1 MAASDF
7 VSAESMSAERI
18 QLFQQAYRDLDLFPL
33 VTPEQI
39 DQFRVTYGKRVLS
52 RLKLVVQASENSEEQ
67 RNKIIF
73 VGPRGCGKSTL
84 LKDFAVEMKKEYVVV
99 FFSVADSIEMS
110 DVTHVNILY
119 TIGIR
124 LLSEA
129 SKLKIE
135 IPRDI
140 QTSLLRWMDTKRKT
154 VEETTTK
161 AEIGIGA
168 EIAGVGLK
176 LQRER
181 AFREELERT
190 YEKRISELVEKLD
203 RLAGLIQVKMKK
215 HVLVVIDDLDKLDLS
230 IGEQIY
236 RQNVKALFS
245 PAFRIVFTI
254 PFPLIREPHIM
265 RTLESESAARIM
277 LPVSKFFSRED
288 CHNPQA
294 EPNAKE
300 LHLFEDI
307 LEKRF
312 PPGLL
317 APGISR
323 KIALLSGGLM
333 RELIRLAREC
343 CAECMVELDIDPSL
357 TTLQVDDQILSTAVG
372 NLRNNFAREMGAKGL
387 YETAAQVYQ
396 TLKLVDG
403 DGGMQLLNGLMIF
416 EYENGD
422 VWYDLNPI
430 VLDLLRREKVIASND
445 AP

>member
-1 MAASDF
+1 
-7 VSAESMSAERI
+7 MSAERL

-33 VTPEQI
+33 VKADQI
-39 DQFRVTYGKRVLS
+39 EQFRVSYGKRVLA
-52 RLKLVVQASENSEEQ
+52 RLRRVVQASENSEEQ
-67 RNKIIF
+67 RNKIVF
-73 VGPRGCGKSTL
+73 AGPRGCGKSTL
-84 LKDFAVEMKKEYVVV
+84 LKEFAVEMQKDYVVV

-129 SKLKIE
+129 SKLQIE
-135 IPRDI
+135 IPKEI
-140 QTSLLRWMDTKRKT
+140 QRSLLRWMDTNRKT

-215 HVLVVIDDLDKLDLS
+215 NVLVVIDDLDKLDLS
-230 IGEQIY
+230 VVEMIY

-254 PFPLIREPHIM
+254 PVSATRESQIM
-265 RTLESESAARIM
+265 RTLESESVARI
-277 LPVSKFFSRED
+277 LFPVSKFFSRED
-288 CHNPQA
+288 CRNPQA
-294 EPNAKE
+294 EPNAVEVK
-300 LHLFEDI
+300 LFEDV
-307 LEKRF
+307 LDKRF

-317 APGISR
+317 APGIAR
-323 KIALLSGGLM
+323 KMVLLSGGVM
-333 RELIRLAREC
+333 RELMRLAREC
-343 CAECMVELDIDPSL
+343 CAECMVELDLDPSL
-357 TTLQVDDQILSTAVG
+357 TTLQIDDQILKTAVG
-372 NLRNNFAREMGAKGL
+372 NLRNNFARELGSKTL
-387 YETAAQVYQ
+387 YEIATQVYK
-396 TLKLVDG
+396 TLKLVEG
-403 DGGMQLLNGLMIF
+403 DGFTKLLHGLMIL
-416 EYENGD
+416 EYENAD
-422 VWYDLNPI
+422 VWYDLHPI
-430 VLDLLRREKVIASND
+430 VLDLLRREKMIEANE